1 VDQEVRQMARGSSPT
16 LRKRRLVSE
25 LRRLR
30 EVAGLTIEEVGERL
44 ECSASKISRIET
56 GRVGVTPRDVRDMLD
71 AYGADPALIDEL
83 VQLAREARRKGW
95 WDEYGDIAP
104 GRYIG
109 FEADA
114 ESVRTYQGLMIPGLL
129 QCEAYTRALIREVL
143 PTASPAEVE
152 RRVKLRNAR
161 QALLHEEDPLR
172 LKVVIDEAALRRLV
186 GGPEV
191 VLTQVRRLLEVGE
204 LANVTLQVVPFA
216 SGGHAAMD
224 GPFVILSFPERLD
237 PDVVYIESTRSGVYL
252 EQPSDVEWY
261 SEIFERLS
269 DTALNAA
276 DSAALLERMARDLS
290 PGLE

>member
-1 VDQEVRQMARGSSPT
+1 
-16 LRKRRLVSE
+16 
-25 LRRLR
+25 
-30 EVAGLTIEEVGERL
+30 
-44 ECSASKISRIET
+44 
-56 GRVGVTPRDVRDMLD
+56 
-71 AYGADPALIDEL
+71 
-83 VQLAREARRKGW
+83 
-95 WDEYGDIAP
+95 
-104 GRYIG
+104 
-109 FEADA
+109 
-114 ESVRTYQGLMIPGLL
+114 
-129 QCEAYTRALIREVL
+129 
-143 PTASPAEVE
+143 
-152 RRVKLRNAR
+152 
-161 QALLHEEDPLR
+161 
-172 LKVVIDEAALRRLV
+172 
-186 GGPEV
+186 V